1 MVKIL
6 ALAASPRKGATEYI
20 AQQALEYVK
29 QVNPD
34 IRTELMTLRGKDIKP
49 CNGCGHCKR
58 NKTWCILKDDMQE
71 LFDKFIEADGFIVV
85 SPVYIMGAT
94 PQLHAFLSRMRPAMH
109 CFPTL
114 LRSKFAAP
122 ITVGGARNGGQEMA
136 NLDIM
141 NMLVSRSINIVAN
154 EAGGFIGGKVWSKDN
169 GAEGAA
175 EDEIGMKTVRQQCMK
190 LAEICMVY
198 KMGQE
203 ACEKEKIVIG
213 NQMMNP
219 AQYPQS

>member
-1 MVKIL
+1 MLKII
-6 ALAASPRKGATEYI
+6 ALAGSPRKGATEYI
-20 AQQALEYVK
+20 AQQALDYVK
-29 QVNPD
+29 EVNPD
-34 IRTELMTLRGKDIKP
+34 IQTELITLRGKDIKP
-49 CNGCGHCKR
+49 CNGCGYCKR

-71 LFDKFIEADGFIVV
+71 LFDKFIEADGYVVV

-109 CFPTL
+109 CFPGM

-122 ITVGGARNGGQEMA
+122 VTVGGARNGGQEMA
-136 NLDIM
+136 NLDIV

-190 LAEICMVY
+190 LAEISMIY
-198 KMGQE
+198 KMGKE
-203 ACEKEKIVIG
+203 AYEKEKAESG
-213 NQMMNP
+213 NQ
-219 AQYPQS
+219 